1 MRSKDDE
8 LAECYRLMTAAK
20 KRIESLEGALRLHRH
35 RVESFV
41 DAMPFPMFAETVD
54 EDLWAVLEES

>member
-1 MRSKDDE
+1 
-8 LAECYRLMTAAK
+8 MTAAK